1 MEKWS
6 FVSCSHFSKSELN
19 DIGEI
24 NSPESVSYKVEFITF
39 DSQVKSRVLKSYNRW
54 FFMGFRFTFVVMLRD
69 YIEITRLFNMGLTAV
84 APVLGALSMWNVD
97 SLPLW
102 KLFILFIIG
111 SLAHIYGF
119 VINDVIDIRL
129 DKLSKDLSA
138 RPLVRG
144 SITRKRA
151 AFFAISCLI
160 GSFLLSFVF
169 FSDLVGYLILAF
181 ILLLAYFLA
190 TVYDI
195 ASKKYP
201 GMDLVVA
208 SAIFFLILFGAWTI
222 GTPTLLVYVVAL
234 IGGIQVLFMNM
245 INGAIKDIDHDKQG
259 SANTVAIRLGAKVY
273 AGVIALPL
281 SFKTTGYLIEITRIA
296 LIFLPFV
303 FLGLSPN
310 LWQIALLVLF
320 AIATFFS
327 IYKLYSIKT
336 FDRTRIRKSIGVI
349 VIFMYATTPIM
360 LSSLNIYIII
370 IALIPPLWFFASN
383 LVLHKTI
390 FEPKTM

>member
-1 MEKWS
+1 
-6 FVSCSHFSKSELN
+6 
-19 DIGEI
+19 
-24 NSPESVSYKVEFITF
+24 
-39 DSQVKSRVLKSYNRW
+39 
-54 FFMGFRFTFVVMLRD
+54 MLRD

-84 APVLGALSMWNVD
+84 APVLGAFSMWDVG
-97 SLPLW
+97 SLDLW
-102 KLFILFIIG
+102 KLLILFIIG

-129 DKLSKDLSA
+129 DKLSKDLFA

-144 SITRKRA
+144 SISRKRA
-151 AFFAISCLI
+151 AFFAISCMI

-169 FSDLVGYLILAF
+169 FSDFFRYLVLTG
-181 ILLLAYFLA
+181 ILLVAYFLA

-201 GMDLVVA
+201 GMDLMVA
-208 SAIFFLILFGAWTI
+208 GAIFFLILFGAWTI
-222 GTPTLLVYVVAL
+222 GTPTLLAYIVAL
-234 IGGIQVLFMNM
+234 IGSIQVLFMNM
-245 INGAIKDIDHDKQG
+245 INGAIKDIDHDRQG
-259 SANTVAIRLGAKVY
+259 SANTVAIRLGAKVH

-281 SFKTTGYLIEITRIA
+281 SFKTTGYLIEIVRIT
-296 LIFLPFV
+296 LVFLPFIL
-303 FLGLSPN
+303 LGLPSN
-310 LWQIALLVLF
+310 LWQIALLVLL

-336 FDRTRIRKSIGVI
+336 FDRARIRKCIGII

-360 LSSLNIYIII
+360 LSSLNVYIILV
-370 IALIPPLWFFASN
+370 ALIPPLWFFASN
-383 LVLHKTI
+383 LVLHRTV

>member
-1 MEKWS
+1 
-6 FVSCSHFSKSELN
+6 
-19 DIGEI
+19 
-24 NSPESVSYKVEFITF
+24 
-39 DSQVKSRVLKSYNRW
+39 
-54 FFMGFRFTFVVMLRD
+54 MLRD
-69 YIEITRLFNMGLTAV
+69 YIEITRLFNMGLTAI
-84 APVLGALSMWNVD
+84 APVLGALSMWNVG
-97 SLPLW
+97 SLSLW
-102 KLFILFIIG
+102 KLCILFIIG

-119 VINDVIDIRL
+119 VINDVIDIKL

-169 FSDLVGYLILAF
+169 FSDLLGYAVLVC
-181 ILLLAYFLA
+181 ILLMAYFLA

-208 SAIFFLILFGAWTI
+208 SAIFFLILFGASTI
-222 GTPTLLVYVVAL
+222 GTPTMLAYIVAL

-245 INGAIKDIDHDKQG
+245 INGAIKDIDHDKEG

-273 AGVIALPL
+273 AGVIALPV

-303 FLGLSPN
+303 FLGLS
-310 LWQIALLVLF
+310 
-320 AIATFFS
+320 
-327 IYKLYSIKT
+327 
-336 FDRTRIRKSIGVI
+336 RK
-349 VIFMYATTPIM
+349 
-360 LSSLNIYIII
+360 
-370 IALIPPLWFFASN
+370 PLADS
-383 LVLHKTI
+383 VSCVV
-390 FEPKTM
+390 

>member
-1 MEKWS
+1 
-6 FVSCSHFSKSELN
+6 
-19 DIGEI
+19 
-24 NSPESVSYKVEFITF
+24 
-39 DSQVKSRVLKSYNRW
+39 
-54 FFMGFRFTFVVMLRD
+54 
-69 YIEITRLFNMGLTAV
+69 MGLTAV
-84 APVLGALSMWNVD
+84 APVLGALSMWNVG
-97 SLPLW
+97 SLSLW

-129 DKLSKDLSA
+129 DKLSKDLYA

-169 FSDLVGYLILAF
+169 FSDLIRYLVLVF
-181 ILLLAYFLA
+181 ILLIAYFLA
-190 TVYDI
+190 TIYDI

-201 GMDLVVA
+201 AMDLVLA
-208 SAIFFLILFGAWTI
+208 GAIFFLILFGASII
-222 GTPTLLVYVVAL
+222 GTPTKLAYVVAL

-245 INGAIKDIDHDKQG
+245 INGAIKDIDHDEEG
-259 SANTVAIRLGAKVY
+259 SANTVAIRLGAKVR
-273 AGVIALPL
+273 AGVITLPL
-281 SFKTTGYLIEITRIA
+281 SFKTIGYLIEILRIV

-310 LWQIALLVLF
+310 LWQIALLVVF

-327 IYKLYSIKT
+327 IYKLYSIKI
-336 FDRTRIRKSIGVI
+336 FDRSRIRKLIGII

-360 LSSLNIYIII
+360 LSSLNIYIILV
-370 IALIPPLWFFASN
+370 ALISPFWFFASN

>member
-1 MEKWS
+1 MD
-6 FVSCSHFSKSELN
+6 L
-19 DIGEI
+19 
-24 NSPESVSYKVEFITF
+24 
-39 DSQVKSRVLKSYNRW
+39 
-54 FFMGFRFTFVVMLRD
+54 RFTFVVMLRD
-69 YIEITRLFNMGLTAV
+69 YIEITRLFNMGLTAI
-84 APVLGALSMWNVD
+84 APVLGALSMWNVG
-97 SLPLW
+97 SLSLW

-144 SITRKRA
+144 SITRRRA
-151 AFFAISCLI
+151 TFFAISCMI

-169 FSDLVGYLILAF
+169 FSNLLGYLVIAF
-181 ILLLAYFLA
+181 ILLIAYFLA
-190 TVYDI
+190 TMYDI

-208 SAIFFLILFGAWTI
+208 GAIFFLILFGASTI
-222 GTPTLLVYVVAL
+222 GTPTMLTYVVAL

-245 INGAIKDIDHDKQG
+245 INGAIKDIDHDEEG
-259 SANTVAIRLGAKVY
+259 SANTVAIRLGAKIY

-281 SFKTTGYLIEITRIA
+281 SFKTTGYLIEIARMA

-303 FLGLSPN
+303 FLWLSPS

-320 AIATFFS
+320 AIATFVS

-336 FDRTRIRKSIGVI
+336 FDRARIRKLIGII

-360 LSSLNIYIII
+360 LSSLNIYIILV
-370 IALIPPLWFFASN
+370 ALIPPLWFFASN

>member
-1 MEKWS
+1 
-6 FVSCSHFSKSELN
+6 
-19 DIGEI
+19 
-24 NSPESVSYKVEFITF
+24 
-39 DSQVKSRVLKSYNRW
+39 
-54 FFMGFRFTFVVMLRD
+54 MGLRFTFVVMLRD
-69 YIEITRLFNMGLTAV
+69 YIELTRLFNMGLTAV
-84 APVLGALSMWNVD
+84 APVLGALSMWDVG
-97 SLPLW
+97 SLAVW

-111 SLAHIYGF
+111 SLAHIFGF
-119 VINDVIDIRL
+119 VINDVIDFRL

-144 SITRKRA
+144 SITRRGA
-151 AFFAISCLI
+151 AIFAVSCMI

-169 FSDLVGYLILAF
+169 FSDLFRYLVLVG
-181 ILLLAYFLA
+181 ILLVAYFFA

-208 SAIFFLILFGAWTI
+208 SAIFFLILFGASTI
-222 GTPTLLVYVVAL
+222 GTPTRLAYIVAL
-234 IGGIQVLFMNM
+234 IGAIQVLFMNM
-245 INGAIKDIDHDKQG
+245 INGAIKDIDHDEQG

-273 AGVIALPL
+273 AGIIALPV
-281 SFKTTGYLIEITRIA
+281 SFKTTGYLIEIVRIA

-303 FLGLSPN
+303 FLGLDPN
-310 LWQIALLVLF
+310 LWQIALLVVF
-320 AIATFFS
+320 AVATFFS

-336 FDRTRIRKSIGVI
+336 FDRTRIRKCIGII
-349 VIFMYATTPIM
+349 VIFMYATTPVM
-360 LSSLNIYIII
+360 LSSLNIYIILV
-370 IALIPPLWFFASN
+370 ALIPPLWFFASN

>member
-1 MEKWS
+1 
-6 FVSCSHFSKSELN
+6 
-19 DIGEI
+19 
-24 NSPESVSYKVEFITF
+24 
-39 DSQVKSRVLKSYNRW
+39 
-54 FFMGFRFTFVVMLRD
+54 
-69 YIEITRLFNMGLTAV
+69 MGLTAV
-84 APVLGALSMWNVD
+84 APVLGALSMWNVG
-97 SLPLW
+97 SLSLW

-129 DKLSKDLSA
+129 DKLSKDLYA

-169 FSDLVGYLILAF
+169 FSDLIRYLVLVF
-181 ILLLAYFLA
+181 ILLIAYFLA
-190 TVYDI
+190 TIYDI

-222 GTPTLLVYVVAL
+222 GTPTKLAYVVAL

-245 INGAIKDIDHDKQG
+245 INGAIKDIDHDKEG

-273 AGVIALPL
+273 AGIIALPL
-281 SFKTTGYLIEITRIA
+281 SFKTTGYLIEITRIT
-296 LIFLPFV
+296 LIFLSFV
-303 FLGLSPN
+303 FLGLSPS

-320 AIATFFS
+320 AIVTFFS

-336 FDRTRIRKSIGVI
+336 FDRTRIRKLIGII

-360 LSSLNIYIII
+360 LSSLNSYIILV
-370 IALIPPLWFFASN
+370 ALIPPLWFFASN

>member
-1 MEKWS
+1 MV
-6 FVSCSHFSKSELN
+6 FYGPLIYFC
-19 DIGEI
+19 D
-24 NSPESVSYKVEFITF
+24 
-39 DSQVKSRVLKSYNRW
+39 D
-54 FFMGFRFTFVVMLRD
+54 MLRD

-84 APVLGALSMWNVD
+84 APVLGALSMWNVG
-97 SLPLW
+97 SLELW
-102 KLFILFIIG
+102 KLAILFLIG
-111 SLAHIYGF
+111 SMSHVYGF
-119 VINDVIDIRL
+119 VINDVIDFRL

-144 SITRKRA
+144 SITRRGA
-151 AFFAISCLI
+151 AYFAVSCMI

-169 FSDLVGYLILAF
+169 FSDVFQYVVIAG
-181 ILLLAYFLA
+181 ILLIAYFLA
-190 TVYDI
+190 TMYDI

-208 SAIFFLILFGAWTI
+208 SAIFFLILFGACTI
-222 GTPTLLVYVVAL
+222 GTPTRLSYVVAL

-245 INGAIKDIDHDKQG
+245 INGAIKDIDHDEQG
-259 SANTVAIRLGAKVY
+259 SANTLAIRLGAKVH

-281 SFKTTGYLIEITRIA
+281 SFKTTGYLIEVVRIV
-296 LIFLPFV
+296 LVFLPFV
-303 FLGLSPN
+303 CLGLSPS

-320 AIATFFS
+320 AVGTFFS

-336 FDRTRIRKSIGVI
+336 FNRARIRKWIGII

-360 LSSLNIYIII
+360 LCSMNIYIILV
-370 IALIPPLWFFASN
+370 AFIPPIWFFASN
-383 LVLHKTI
+383 LVLHKTV

>member
-1 MEKWS
+1 
-6 FVSCSHFSKSELN
+6 
-19 DIGEI
+19 
-24 NSPESVSYKVEFITF
+24 
-39 DSQVKSRVLKSYNRW
+39 
-54 FFMGFRFTFVVMLRD
+54 MGLRFTFVVMLRD
-69 YIEITRLFNMGLTAV
+69 YLELTRLFNMGLTAV
-84 APVLGALSMWNVD
+84 APVLGALSMWNVG
-97 SLPLW
+97 SLSLW

-129 DKLSKDLSA
+129 DKLSKDLYA

-169 FSDLVGYLILAF
+169 FSDLIRYLVLVF
-181 ILLLAYFLA
+181 ILLIAYFLA
-190 TVYDI
+190 TIYDI

-222 GTPTLLVYVVAL
+222 GTPTKLAYVVAL

-245 INGAIKDIDHDKQG
+245 INGAIKDIDHDKEG

-273 AGVIALPL
+273 AGIIALPL
-281 SFKTTGYLIEITRIA
+281 SFKTTGYLIEITRIS
-296 LIFLPFV
+296 LIFLSFV
-303 FLGLSPN
+303 FLGLSPS

-320 AIATFFS
+320 AIVTFFS

-336 FDRTRIRKSIGVI
+336 FDRTRIRKLIGII

-360 LSSLNIYIII
+360 LSSLNSYIILV
-370 IALIPPLWFFASN
+370 ALIPPLWFFASN